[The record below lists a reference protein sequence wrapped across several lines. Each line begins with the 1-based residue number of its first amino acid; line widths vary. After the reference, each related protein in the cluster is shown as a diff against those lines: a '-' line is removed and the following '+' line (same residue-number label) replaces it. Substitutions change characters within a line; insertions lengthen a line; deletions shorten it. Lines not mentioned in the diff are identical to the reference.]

1 MVREGKDIEEDDRK
15 EVKDG
20 KEVRIE
26 REVRM
31 FRKEIINNRE
41 ERKGKE
47 EGERIME
54 IKKLSK
60 RIMKEGEG
68 WIDIEEEEGK
78 RDRKIVDDVK
88 NGDGDD
94 EGKVEKVW
102 KIDMWIIEKKES
114 ENEKE
119 KIGKKEDG
127 EKDVEIKLGLGI
139 LKDMSNEEKIEGR
152 GNEDEKMIEKE

>member
-47 EGERIME
+47 EGEGIME

-114 ENEKE
+114 ENEEE